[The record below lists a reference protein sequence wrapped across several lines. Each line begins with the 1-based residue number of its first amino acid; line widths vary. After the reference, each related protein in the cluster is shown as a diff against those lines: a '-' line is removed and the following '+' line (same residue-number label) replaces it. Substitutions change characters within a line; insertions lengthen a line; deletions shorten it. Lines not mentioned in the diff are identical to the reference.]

1 MTRDEL
7 LAIALRHGF
16 GHCEVGIR
24 MLGLVHEII
33 ETCAQDCDAVMFS
46 ADELND
52 GIWDDEG
59 HGSEYL
65 IGKRAGARQAGKMI
79 RERITG

>member
-33 ETCAQDCDAVMFS
+33 ESCAQDCEAM
-46 ADELND
+46 AP
-52 GIWDDEG
+52 
-59 HGSEYL
+59 
-65 IGKRAGARQAGKMI
+65 KRQLFETDKQLAKAAAAI
-79 RERITG
+79 RKRITG